1 MKVKIVNK
9 SPFELPSYATK
20 GSVGMD
26 LKANI
31 EEDIILNSLE
41 RKMIPTGIFIKL
53 PKKYEAQIRPRSGLA
68 IKNGITVINTPGT
81 IDSDYIGE
89 ICVLLVN
96 LSNEPFTIHKGD
108 RIAQMIINKT
118 KICKWES
125 VDELKKTTRDAGG
138 FGHTGIQ

>member
-9 SPFELPSYATK
+9 SPFELPKYATK
-20 GSVGMD
+20 GSAGLD

-53 PKKYEAQIRPRSGLA
+53 PKKHEAQIRPRSGLA

-81 IDSDYIGE
+81 IDSDYTGE

-96 LSNEPFTIHKGD
+96 LSNEPFTIHHGD
-108 RIAQMIINKT
+108 RIAQMIVNKY
-118 KICKWES
+118 KRCDWES
-125 VDELKKTTRDAGG
+125 VEELEKTTRNEGG
-138 FGHTGIQ
+138 FGHTGIK